1 MAEEQVAE
9 ASVEEPVASP
19 SGETDQNID
28 WRASLPE
35 DLRDNQSLQTIPDV
49 GALAK
54 SYVNAQS
61 MIGADKIAIPGNWAT
76 DDDWSVVYDK
86 LGRPESPDQYDLQV
100 NNLPEGQEADG
111 DLVKWY
117 ADTVHDVGLTPNQ
130 AQKLFDAY
138 NEMSTGRLDVGAVD
152 TQAQVQAAEKELRGE
167 YGKAFDNRLDAANK
181 MLSQFGADG
190 ITELQLADGTHL
202 GDNPQVVKSLIEI
215 ANFIETNMGE
225 DTLIGDKSSVVMT
238 PDEAQTKINEMQRQ
252 DSPYWDAKHP
262 QHDFFV
268 QEVARLME
276 YVVPDDG

>member
-28 WRASLPE
+28 WRAALPD

-49 GALAK
+49 PALAK

-76 DDDWSVVYDK
+76 EDDWSVVYDK

-100 NNLPEGQEADG
+100 NNLPEGQEADA
-111 DLVKWY
+111 DLMKWY
-117 ADTVHDVGLTPNQ
+117 AETVHNVGLTPNQ

-138 NEMSTGRLDVGAVD
+138 NVMSVGRGDIN
-152 TQAQVQAAEKELRGE
+152 QADVQARVDDGVKQLRSE
-167 YGKAFDNRLDAANK
+167 YGKAFEQRLDSANA
-181 MLSQFGADG
+181 MLDQFGAKG
-190 ITELQLADGTHL
+190 ITELQMADGTQL
-202 GDNPQVVKSLIEI
+202 GDHPQVVKALIDVASYI
-215 ANFIETNMGE
+215 KTNMGE
-225 DTLIGDKSSVVMT
+225 DTLVGDKTSVVMT
-238 PDEAQTKINEMQRQ
+238 PEEAQNKINEMQAQ

-276 YVVPDDG
+276 YVVPEDE